1 MQADPL
7 QRSPPPQSSNAIA
20 TNSDA
25 SFVET
30 LEYKRFI
37 EFCDACRQYRY
48 IGLCFGPPGVGK
60 TLSALRY
67 SRNEILAQADPWSAG
82 LEDSPPFDTLF
93 YTPSVM
99 NSPSRIASELR
110 RTRETIAGLARRPL
124 RREAQAALAVL
135 RTRDDTHRKTE
146 LEKPPHTRTEVSSLK
161 PTYLEVFQRYAEQE
175 KALIEPTTLI
185 LIDESDRL
193 RMTSLEQIRAIFDE
207 GGAGLILIGMPGIE
221 KRMARFPQFYSRIGF
236 VHEFRPLGTSEMQAL
251 LGEHWAPSGVHLP
264 KEPMSAEVT
273 AAIIRMTAGN
283 FRLLNRLLAQIE
295 RILDVNGLAII
306 TTEVVMAA
314 RERLVIGQA

>member
-1 MQADPL
+1 MQAAPFQKSPL
-7 QRSPPPQSSNAIA
+7 PQSSNDTA
-20 TNSDA
+20 TSSDE

-30 LEYKRFI
+30 LEYKRFV

-67 SRNEILAQADPWSAG
+67 SRNEMIG
-82 LEDSPPFDTLF
+82 KIDSWTAEQSLRPMLDTVL

-99 NSPSRIASELR
+99 NSPSRIDGDLR
-110 RTRETIAGLARRPL
+110 RACETLTGMAKRPL
-124 RREAQAALAVL
+124 RHEAQTALAVI
-135 RTRDDTHRKTE
+135 RARDAHRKAN
-146 LEKPPHTRTEVSSLK
+146 LDKPLRKRIEVTSLR
-161 PTYLEVFQRYAEQE
+161 PTYLEVLGDYSARERAI
-175 KALIEPTTLI
+175 ADPTTLM
-185 LIDESDRL
+185 LIDEADRL

-207 GGAGLILIGMPGIE
+207 GSAGLVLIGMPGIE

-236 VHEFRPLGTSEMQAL
+236 VHEFRPLGTPEMQVL
-251 LGEHWAPSGVHLP
+251 LERHWTPSGVHLP
-264 KEPMSAEVT
+264 QDPLPSEVT

-295 RILDVNGLAII
+295 RVLAVNGLQEI
-306 TTEVVMAA
+306 TAEVVLAA
-314 RERLVIGQA
+314 RESLVIGQA